1 MLTEMQNTTGP
12 TKASISVANP
22 VGVVVGDLDRSGE
35 SVSTPKTIAV
45 HGHGESLRYLLRHL
59 SASWSS
65 KTEACKQLARS
76 PVEQQEL

>member
-1 MLTEMQNTTGP
+1 MLTEMQNPTGP
-12 TKASISVANP
+12 TKSSMSLTNP
-22 VGVVVGDLDRSGE
+22 VGVVVGDLDHSGK
-35 SVSTPKTIAV
+35 SDSTPKTAAI

-65 KTEACKQLARS
+65 RTEACKQLTRS